1 MTCKFYT
8 ILAVLLV
15 VSDGIRTFYFNTQ
28 TEHLGTT
35 LLFIFFALIDILREL
50 RRK

>member
-1 MTCKFYT
+1 MTCQFYT

-15 VSDGIRTFYFNTQ
+15 VSDGIRTFYFNAQ
-28 TEHLGTT
+28 TEHLGTS
-35 LLFIFFALIDILREL
+35 LLFIFLVLIDILKEL